1 MRGTENIR
9 GGEAR
14 AARRRW
20 RPVSGNAASVSLVS
34 GNAAIGSVESGDCS
48 AHYCKWQQ

>member
-14 AARRRW
+14 AARRR
-20 RPVSGNAASVSLVS
+20 PLGGNAASVSLVS